1 MPVRKAPRRQAKSEI
16 TAVTLPPVKT
26 TTEKDKPKK
35 PKETKKNVK
44 KPAPNANVS
53 TQGLPPLSNAS
64 TEVEVT
70 STGEKIPTSLS
81 PGTVTVVGGDQI
93 QSQPGGRIGE
103 ALITVPGLY
112 LSGSADDSNFPGGAS
127 GQINL
132 NGVSGP
138 NRTIIL
144 IDGIPFN
151 PPTGTSVDYSQLP
164 TFGVD
169 RIEVLPGPYSALY
182 GSQALGGVINI
193 ITKEPT
199 KEEFQGEVS
208 AGRSAYGSDIDKV
221 NLAYRN
227 VTSYGLGYT
236 IDFGYSGSTGFH
248 DTPATVSANPFYTG
262 PAPH

>member
-1 MPVRKAPRRQAKSEI
+1 M
-16 TAVTLPPVKT
+16 
-26 TTEKDKPKK
+26 
-35 PKETKKNVK
+35 
-44 KPAPNANVS
+44 
-53 TQGLPPLSNAS
+53 
-64 TEVEVT
+64 
-70 STGEKIPTSLS
+70 
-81 PGTVTVVGGDQI
+81 
-93 QSQPGGRIGE
+93 
-103 ALITVPGLY
+103 
-112 LSGSADDSNFPGGAS
+112 
-127 GQINL
+127 
-132 NGVSGP
+132 
-138 NRTIIL
+138 

-262 PAPH
+262 PAPISATGAIPIPGSPGTYIIGDTGSTPWYELKSGVRLYYNVDANTKITAGVAYSQSELEFGEGPNSYLTTPQGRRFITVPHNCQMAIFCSLQETILSRPTRWCKTRFSAISLRESRFSVPIRRCKPRSMTFLSKAL